1 MSGAETSQVVTSRVS
16 ALTGAGGLPF
26 LVVQA
31 LEDGFSIPKAHR
43 FIDTLTNQAQAFL
56 SGAGGVRERG
66 GLFVYCAEIEIWK

>member
-31 LEDGFSIPKAHR
+31 LEAGFSIPKAHR
-43 FIDTLTNQAQAFL
+43 FIDT
-56 SGAGGVRERG
+56 
-66 GLFVYCAEIEIWK
+66 